1 MPITPTEFIWMDGS
15 LVKWEDAKIHVL
27 THSLHYG
34 VGVFEGVRAYNTPKG
49 AAIFRLKDHIQRLF
63 DSAHI
68 YGIEIPFKLEDLI
81 EATKEV
87 VRTNKLESAYI
98 RPLVYLGYGEMG
110 LNPLPCKVNVSIA
123 AWPWGTYLGDEGVA
137 NGVKVKVSSWRRH
150 DPNAMPGAAKATG
163 MYANSALA
171 KVEAIH
177 AGYDECVLL
186 NPQGFVSEC
195 TGENIFIVK
204 NNVLIS
210 PPTSLGG
217 ALEGITQNTVF
228 KLAQDLGHQVK
239 ESALVRTDLYCAD
252 EAFMTGTAAEVVPI
266 KSVDDRMVGSGK
278 PGDITKQIQK
288 AFFSTVHGELEKYED
303 WLDFADGK

>member
-1 MPITPTEFIWMDGS
+1 MPITPTEYIWMDGE
-15 LVKWEDAKIHVL
+15 LVKWENATVHVL

-34 VGVFEGVRAYNTPKG
+34 VGVFEGIRAYTTEDGP
-49 AAIFRLKDHIQRLF
+49 AIFRLKDHIKRLIE
-63 DSAHI
+63 SAHI
-68 YGIEIPFKLEDLI
+68 YGLEVPFSLEQLI
-81 EATKEV
+81 EATCEV
-87 VRTNKLESAYI
+87 IRSNKLQSAYI
-98 RPLVYLGYGEMG
+98 RPLIYLGYGEMG

-150 DPNAMPGAAKATG
+150 DPNAMPTAAKATG

-210 PPTSLGG
+210 PPSSLGG
-217 ALEGITQNTVF
+217 ALVGITQNTVF
-228 KLAQDLGHQVK
+228 EIAKNLNYEFK
-239 ESALVRTDLYCAD
+239 EAAMVRTDLYCAD

-266 KSVDDRMVGSGK
+266 KSVDDRTVGSGK
-278 PGDITKQIQK
+278 PGEITQAIQK
-288 AFFSTVHGELEKYED
+288 AYFSAVHGESDQYRHWLEYVKN
-303 WLDFADGK
+303 